1 MAGKAINVK
10 VSRVKIIQALE
21 DKLAEMQK
29 QKQEYDNAE
38 KAYEEAKSE
47 WIFNVAELAL
57 KSDKVTLDTNSTHV
71 YKDHWRTKNS
81 SLAKVEVC
89 FDIPIDMLPEEPTQP
104 MSDPFKSSGYGRNYV
119 GGFNDRAEEISNA
132 IRILKLSDEEVVS
145 TSTYQSVSR
154 YL

>member
-21 DKLAEMQK
+21 DKLAEMQNL
-29 QKQEYDNAE
+29 KQEYDNAE

-57 KSDKVTLDTNSTHV
+57 KSDKVTLDTNSTNV

-89 FDIPIDMLPEEPTQP
+89 FDIPIDMLPEEPQQAK
-104 MSDPFKSSGYGRNYV
+104 DPFKSSGYGRNYV
-119 GGFNDRAEEISNA
+119 GGFNDRAEELSNA